1 MIKHLYCDVI
11 PDAVSI
17 IDLNS
22 LQVLGYPT
30 LSDTFRYRV
39 AVTDFG
45 VAMLDPRPHG
55 GSVRIGTDNPDIGI
69 LLLQIKGDSRQSP
82 TGTNRCNKSSDFL
95 FGLMPE
101 LGPGCPVMSQSVGN
115 IIELIRPKTVGRFF
129 SHSILHRTAWI
140 EKFCLPQY
148 FASGRVR
155 QSAQTNQWSSPDRL
169 TKSLRDESVRCI
181 FGRNGDAHEKDRITV
196 SELGNLLRAPIKLS
210 RKKAAKKDS

>member
-95 FGLMPE
+95 FSLMPE

-129 SHSILHRTAWI
+129 SHSLRDTDIIIGILVGFFRNGSDFCSHRPKPI
-140 EKFCLPQY
+140 NLFL
-148 FASGRVR
+148 G
-155 QSAQTNQWSSPDRL
+155 L
-169 TKSLRDESVRCI
+169 SLRNYD
-181 FGRNGDAHEKDRITV
+181 NGAIAPRI
-196 SELGNLLRAPIKLS
+196 SNQS
-210 RKKAAKKDS
+210 

>member
-55 GSVRIGTDNPDIGI
+55 GSVRIGTDNPDIGT
-69 LLLQIKGDSRQSP
+69 LLLQIQGDSRQRP
-82 TGTNRCNKSSDFL
+82 TGTDRCNKSSHFL
-95 FGLMPE
+95 VSLVLE
-101 LGPGCPVMSQSVGN
+101 LGPVCPVVSQSVVDVM
-115 IIELIRPKTVGRFF
+115 EL
-129 SHSILHRTAWI
+129 
-140 EKFCLPQY
+140 
-148 FASGRVR
+148 
-155 QSAQTNQWSSPDRL
+155 
-169 TKSLRDESVRCI
+169 
-181 FGRNGDAHEKDRITV
+181 
-196 SELGNLLRAPIKLS
+196 
-210 RKKAAKKDS
+210 